1 MSNFITKHRRWK
13 MTTAILSLSL
23 LTVMAGAVRGAIG
36 GLFPSFSSYMVG
48 MLAAVILGIW
58 SVLMKS
64 E

>member
-23 LTVMAGAVRGAIG
+23 LTVMTG
-36 GLFPSFSSYMVG
+36 
-48 MLAAVILGIW
+48 AAVILGIW

>member
-23 LTVMAGAVRGAIG
+23 LTVMAG
-36 GLFPSFSSYMVG
+36 